1 MSEFDKIIGY
11 ADIKDEL
18 IRFCDVLKNFKEYN
32 LLGIE
37 IPRGILLYGEPGIGK
52 TILAKS
58 FIRES
63 EVKSFTIRK
72 NKHGGEFV
80 NHIRNTFDKAKK
92 EECAIVFGYSK
103 QYILFTEFIDESRA
117 F

>member
-11 ADIKDEL
+11 ADIKAEL
-18 IRFCDVLKNFKEYN
+18 IRFCDVIKNFEEYN

-52 TILAKS
+52 TILAKG
-58 FIRES
+58 FIKES

-72 NKHGGEFV
+72 DKHSREFV
-80 NHIRNTFDKAKK
+80 NHIRNIFYKAKK
-92 EECAIVFGYSK
+92 EECAIVF
-103 QYILFTEFIDESRA
+103 LDDIDK
-117 F
+117 